1 MNYLLALDQGTSST
15 RAMIYAVHGEL
26 VATSQYPL
34 TQYYP
39 HAGWVEHDPEEIW
52 QKTLAAMR
60 DVVSQVPADHIVSCG
75 LTNQRE
81 TTVIWNKKTGVC
93 LAPAIVWQDRR
104 TAEFCR
110 TLVADESMIQE
121 KTGLLPDSYF
131 SATKLKWLLENNP
144 EAKMLADKGSL
155 AFGTIDSFLIWR
167 LTTEHLHLTDVTN
180 ASRTMLFNIK
190 EEQWDLDL
198 LHYFKIPESV
208 LPKVCASDSHFGMI
222 DKQWLG
228 IELPITGVAG
238 DQQAALIGQGCFKMG
253 MVKATFGT
261 GAFLL
266 LNTGVKPVLSQH
278 KLLTTI
284 AYKIQGQTIY
294 GLEGSIY
301 HAGTAIKW
309 LRDSMKLIT
318 NPDETEILA
327 NSLSG
332 NEGVYLVSAFTG
344 LGAPHWL
351 SASGAS
357 MVGLSLSSN
366 RAHFARAALE
376 GVCYQTR
383 EVCLCMREDSQLN
396 LSLLRV
402 DGGMAVNRWFL
413 QFLADQCQLEV
424 QKPKNIE
431 TTAKGAALLAA
442 LGCGVFNS
450 LDELHASWG
459 VEQAFIPQRS
469 LEQVELDYRGWR
481 QALQKI
487 TNPGSAG
494 PSRAIF

>member
-15 RAMIYAVHGEL
+15 RAMIYTVHGEL
-26 VATSQYPL
+26 VATSQYPI
-34 TQYYP
+34 TQHYP
-39 HAGWVEHDPEEIW
+39 QAGWVEHDPEEIW

-60 DVVSQVPADHIVSCG
+60 DVVSQVSVDQIVSCG

-81 TTVIWNKKTGVC
+81 TTVIWSKKTGVC

-104 TAEFCR
+104 TAEYCDA
-110 TLVADESMIQE
+110 LVADESMIQE
-121 KTGLLPDSYF
+121 KTGLIPDSYF

-144 EAKMLADKGSL
+144 EAKMLADKGDL

-198 LHYFKIPESV
+198 LNYFKIPESV

-222 DKQWLG
+222 DKQWIG
-228 IELPITGVAG
+228 FELPITGVAG
-238 DQQAALIGQGCFKMG
+238 DQQAGLIGQGCFKMG

-266 LNTGVKPVLSQH
+266 LNTGSKPVLSQH
-278 KLLTTI
+278 KLLTTV
-284 AYKIQGQTIY
+284 AYKIQGQTTY

-301 HAGTAIKW
+301 HAGTAVKW

-318 NPDETEILA
+318 HADETETLA

-366 RAHFARAALE
+366 RAHFARAVLE

-383 EVCLCMREDSQLN
+383 EVCLCMREDSQLDI
-396 LSLLRV
+396 SLLRV

-413 QFLADQCQLEV
+413 QFLADQCQLEI

-431 TTAKGAALLAA
+431 TTAKGAAILAA
-442 LGCGVFNS
+442 LGCGIFNS
-450 LDELHASWG
+450 LDELHSIWD
-459 VEQAFIPQRS
+459 VEQAFIPQRA

-481 QALQKI
+481 HALQKMEV
-487 TNPGSAG
+487 N
-494 PSRAIF
+494 